1 MTRINHYISLLLLL
15 LALSANA
22 QLLPTE
28 SAEAA
33 KPEIPSDSL
42 GRRTPRGTVD
52 GFINAVSDQNYQ
64 RASQYFDFKKSVRG
78 RKKERE
84 RIVKVMQRLLDQGG
98 DIYVTGMLSDKPQGM
113 IDDKL
118 ENGMDI
124 VGSVVINGQPVD
136 LYVENTEKTTL
147 PPLWLFS
154 RETVDAISKV
164 NIEDDLPVNKLLPKV
179 LQVRT
184 LAGVPVGHWLAMIVL
199 ALVSYLVSW
208 GFISLI
214 IWILSKIWR
223 LANKDYIAEGI
234 QAFNLPFRLYL
245 AVWLFVAVSEQVGI
259 SIIIR
264 QRFSTITVTIGI
276 IAVLILL
283 WRLSDALSTYTKN
296 KMTVRKRISA
306 ISVIL
311 FLRRSAK
318 VAIVLFGIIAILGV
332 IGVDVQTYIAALGIG
347 GIALALGAQKTVENL
362 VGSVTLVADQPIRVG
377 DYCKVDGISGTVE
390 SIGMRSTRLRTG
402 ERTVVTIPN
411 GVLAASNIE
420 NYAHRDRFLFEPTF
434 EFRLDTTP
442 DQIRFLLVE
451 MRAILYA
458 HPRVNPDPAKVRFVG
473 FGQSSIKIT
482 VYAYAEAIGV
492 DEYHEIR
499 EDLLLR
505 MMDVIEQSG
514 TALAMPSQTVYLN
527 RDKGPIEEKVQQA
540 TEKVQRWK
548 DEHDLQLPSYKT
560 ERIEELKGS
569 IKYPPEGSAVR
580 ED

>member
-1 MTRINHYISLLLLL
+1 MMRITRYISILLLLFTF
-15 LALSANA
+15 SVNA
-22 QLLPTE
+22 QLLPGETSE
-28 SAEAA
+28 PA
-33 KPEIPSDSL
+33 KPEMPSDSL
-42 GRRTPRGTVD
+42 GRRSPRGTVD
-52 GFINAVSDQNYQ
+52 GFINAMSEQNYQ
-64 RASQYFDFKKSVRG
+64 QASQYFKLRSSLRTKKQ
-78 RKKERE
+78 RE
-84 RIVKVMQRLLDQGG
+84 HIVKVMQRLLDQGG
-98 DIYVTGMLSDKPQGM
+98 DIYVTGMLSDKPTGRT
-113 IDDKL
+113 DDKL
-118 ENGMDI
+118 EDGVDI
-124 VGSVVINGQPVD
+124 VGSVVVNGQPID
-136 LYVENTEKTTL
+136 LYVENTEQANN

-154 RETVDAISKV
+154 RETVDAIAKV
-164 NIEDDLPVNKLLPKV
+164 NIEDDLLINKILPKV
-179 LQVRT
+179 LEVRT
-184 LAGVPVGHWLAMIVL
+184 MAGVPVGHWLAMIVL

-214 IWILSKIWR
+214 IWIVSKIWR
-223 LANKDYIAEGI
+223 LANKDYVAEGI

-296 KMTVRKRISA
+296 RMTVRKRISA

-377 DYCKVDGISGTVE
+377 DFCKVDGISGTVE
-390 SIGMRSTRLRTG
+390 AIGMRSTRLRTG

-434 EFRLDTTP
+434 DFRMDTTP

-458 HPRVNPDPAKVRFVG
+458 HPRVNPDPAKVRFTG

-482 VYAYAEAIGV
+482 VYTYVEASGI

-514 TALAMPSQTVYLN
+514 TALAMPSQTVYIS
-527 RDKGPIEEKVQQA
+527 RDKIPNEDKAQEA
-540 TEKVQRWK
+540 TQKVQRWK
-548 DEHDLQLPSYKT
+548 NDRDLQLPSYKT
-560 ERIEELKGS
+560 ERIDELKDT
-569 IKYPPEGSAVR
+569 IKYPPDESAVR